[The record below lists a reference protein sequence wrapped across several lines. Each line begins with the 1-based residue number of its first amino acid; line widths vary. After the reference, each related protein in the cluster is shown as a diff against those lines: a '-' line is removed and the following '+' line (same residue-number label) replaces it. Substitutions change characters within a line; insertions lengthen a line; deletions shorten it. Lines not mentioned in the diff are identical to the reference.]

1 MENCKTFAIT
11 HSTAFLPCCKLTLLD
26 HIYDHYRSICFLR
39 NITYVYNKWK
49 LSTVNRKNMYP
60 VPNQNTMNRIRYLV
74 LIANCCDFKNC
85 ILSISKIIMNQNLI
99 NSLVKGHSG
108 QKKYKESK
116 KSQFS

>member
-1 MENCKTFAIT
+1 
-11 HSTAFLPCCKLTLLD
+11 
-26 HIYDHYRSICFLR
+26 LR
-39 NITYVYNKWK
+39 NITYVYYNKWK

-85 ILSISKIIMNQNLI
+85 ILSITKIIMNQNLI

-108 QKKYKESK
+108 QKKYKESN